1 MNIGGY
7 SSPDFDRARSA
18 SRLLRRIFDPG
29 GTALGTLE
37 EAQRLCEIG
46 GFAID
51 DLYCRNVMRAVSACA
66 EHLFSAGAEEVSL
79 RPLIQ
84 TLLAAFDDRL
94 DRLEHPDGSADA
106 YTGRSLDRRRGQRRN
121 YLVRPTAAARQAQ
134 DHRTTAT

>member
-1 MNIGGY
+1 LNTGGY
-7 SSPDFDRARSA
+7 SSPDIDRARSA

-66 EHLFSAGAEEVSL
+66 EHLFCAGAEEVSL

-84 TLLAAFDDRL
+84 TLLAAFDGRVDG
-94 DRLEHPDGSADA
+94 LEHPDSRADA
-106 YTGRSLDRRRGQRRN
+106 YAGRHLDRRRAQRRD
-121 YLVRPTAAARQAQ
+121 YILRPTAAARRVL
-134 DHRTTAT
+134 DHRTP